1 MLAPHTSHV
10 AGSSSCSLQQVRQ
23 PWPCAPTL
31 TSTHPPL
38 LSASSRQAS
47 LMPCETPRAQE
58 ARRATRC
65 SEGAEKESRR
75 EGPGAGRG
83 PQVPGHR
90 ECPGSQPAAPALALP
105 SHSRQTLSSQLN
117 QHMVPFQLENGPTA
131 TFLPPSGETDGHEG
145 EAGQGLGQATW
156 LGREEGAHGRGHRT
170 GGNCS
175 PRGRSS

>member
-1 MLAPHTSHV
+1 M
-10 AGSSSCSLQQVRQ
+10 
-23 PWPCAPTL
+23 
-31 TSTHPPL
+31 
-38 LSASSRQAS
+38 
-47 LMPCETPRAQE
+47 
-58 ARRATRC
+58 TRC

-83 PQVPGHR
+83 PRVPGHR

-105 SHSRQTLSSQLN
+105 SHGRQTLSSQLN

-156 LGREEGAHGRGHRT
+156 LGREEGAQGRGHRT

>member
-1 MLAPHTSHV
+1 M
-10 AGSSSCSLQQVRQ
+10 
-23 PWPCAPTL
+23 
-31 TSTHPPL
+31 
-38 LSASSRQAS
+38 
-47 LMPCETPRAQE
+47 
-58 ARRATRC
+58 TRC

-105 SHSRQTLSSQLN
+105 SHGRQTLSSQLN

-131 TFLPPSGETDGHEG
+131 KLRPRPAETDGHEG
-145 EAGQGLGQATW
+145 QAGWGFDQPTG
-156 LGREEGAHGRGHRT
+156 LGREQGTLRRGHRT